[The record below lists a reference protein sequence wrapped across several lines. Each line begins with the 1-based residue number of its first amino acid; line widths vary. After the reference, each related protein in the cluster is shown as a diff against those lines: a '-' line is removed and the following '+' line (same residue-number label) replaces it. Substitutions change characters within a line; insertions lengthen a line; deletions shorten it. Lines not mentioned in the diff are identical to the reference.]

1 MTVPIIRP
9 EYSGNTHTYS
19 HTHTNGTHM
28 NKQSKC
34 CHDNKGMASH
44 TAQEGVCLLALTEN
58 QNQIVSLKDVYIYMY
73 NVESETTTN
82 VLSKTKYD

>member
-1 MTVPIIRP
+1 
-9 EYSGNTHTYS
+9 
-19 HTHTNGTHM
+19 M
-28 NKQSKC
+28 NKQWKC

-44 TAQEGVCLLALTEN
+44 TAQEDVCLLAMTEN

-82 VLSKTKYD
+82 VLSKTKSTTEMFLYASKRQKVFNVV